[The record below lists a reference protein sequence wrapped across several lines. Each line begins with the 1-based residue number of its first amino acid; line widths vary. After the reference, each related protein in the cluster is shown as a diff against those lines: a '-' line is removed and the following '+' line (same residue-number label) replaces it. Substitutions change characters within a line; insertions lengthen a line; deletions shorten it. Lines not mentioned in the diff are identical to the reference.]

1 MRSAWQRAA
10 KRVFPLCALAL
21 AFGFVGVGAAVSHAV
36 WFHLPSGVAAQDYV
50 SVGRRAALSGRVQGI
65 AATHVAEIG
74 EMLPNV
80 QWLTV
85 ERLYDME
92 IDVGTNDASSKHRLW
107 SEGVGGGFFES
118 LGVAAADGTLT
129 APPNTAAAVL
139 GYDAWQRL
147 FPQTNVASAT
157 LTIAGEGALS
167 VVGVAP
173 PRFRGLLGEP
183 AELWILNPQH
193 LPSNAAKGEYERR
206 IDAATPD
213 RYLFGVLD
221 SNTNVAQARALLS
234 DMDLSSPSSVGTAM
248 TVTEDDRIEVT
259 PGLEFH
265 PDMRQEVLSRT
276 RWLVAI
282 VACLLVLTFAALV
295 DLLLGDQQAR
305 KEERNIQVAVGAT
318 PAQMFRHILAENGT
332 FALLMA
338 LLAGATGVYV
348 GKTLMAV
355 QPFAAW
361 LVEIPPTSIA
371 LGCAFGA
378 GALVLAFAIAASYAA
393 RSVHVA
399 SRSSSAAQ
407 HPHRLFVTRWLMM
420 FAATASLVLIASV
433 AERYWREAG
442 TAFTFAG
449 EDALL
454 VQVWSDQGSPAT
466 EVVRETIDAL
476 PQVRRSARMDLLP
489 LVQPL
494 SRHNRVRLVSD
505 RPLDGS
511 VLYSG
516 VKPAYFETLGV
527 PVIAGRLHG
536 DAGEAVISKSLA
548 KRIAH
553 DDVAATLGQA
563 IRTQHDDTM
572 QEDSERLA
580 TIVGVV
586 EDIAYGHYLDGE
598 RAVVYGD
605 LEPRPWDQR
614 WVVAHEGD
622 AAALLNALRDAR
634 AFQGYEV
641 VEIGTPGSLFRTQFM
656 AQRSVEILL
665 AGAGALV
672 LVLGLA
678 GIAGNQVRQLTD
690 DRRTI
695 GISLAVG
702 ATRRS
707 LAARYMTDMLA
718 DVAIAAAL
726 PCATLAAMGV
736 VFPNAMSGVTTMLAM
751 DLLLPA
757 LGLIVLVCSATV
769 CLAVRHSASESPL
782 ALMKTT

>member
-1 MRSAWQRAA
+1 MWQRAA

-21 AFGFVGVGAAVSHAV
+21 AFGFVGVVAAVSHAV

-65 AATHVAEIG
+65 SAEHVAAIRET
-74 EMLPNV
+74 LPNA

-85 ERLYDME
+85 ERLYEME
-92 IDVGTNDASSKHRLW
+92 VGVSTNNGASKHRLW
-107 SEGVGGGFFES
+107 TEGVGGGFFES
-118 LGVAAADGTLT
+118 LGVAAAHGTLA
-129 APPNTAAAVL
+129 APPDTTAAIL
-139 GYDAWQRL
+139 GYDAWHQL
-147 FPQTNVASAT
+147 FPQTDMANAT

-167 VVGVAP
+167 VIGVAP

-183 AELWILNPQH
+183 AELWLLNPQH
-193 LPSNAAKGEYERR
+193 LPSNAAKGEHERR
-206 IDAATPD
+206 IDAAIPSK
-213 RYLFGVLD
+213 YLFGVLND
-221 SNTNVAQARALLS
+221 TANAAQVRALIS
-234 DMDLSSPSSVGTAM
+234 GMDLNSPSSIGTAM
-248 TVTEDDRIEVT
+248 TVTADDRIEIT

-282 VACLLVLTFAALV
+282 VASLLVLTFATLV

-318 PAQMFRHILAENGT
+318 PAQVFRQILVENGT
-332 FALLMA
+332 FAFLMM

-348 GKTLMAV
+348 GETLMTV

-361 LVEIPPTSIA
+361 LVEIPPASIA
-371 LGCAFGA
+371 LGVAFGA
-378 GALVLAFAIAASYAA
+378 GALVLAYAIAASYAA

-407 HPHRLFVTRWLMM
+407 HPYRLFATRWLMM
-420 FAATASLVLIASV
+420 FAATASLILIASV

-442 TAFTFAG
+442 AAFAFAG

-476 PQVRRSARMDLLP
+476 PQVLRSARMDLLP

-494 SRHNRVRLVSD
+494 SRHNRVRLVGD
-505 RPLDGS
+505 RPLEGT

-516 VKPAYFETLGV
+516 VRPAYFETLGV
-527 PVIAGRLHG
+527 PVIAGRLHD

-548 KRIAH
+548 KRIVH
-553 DDVAATLGQA
+553 GDVAAALGQA

-572 QEDSERLA
+572 QGDSERLS

-586 EDIAYGHYLDGE
+586 ADIAYGHYLDGE
-598 RAVVYGD
+598 RSVVYGD

-614 WVVAHEGD
+614 WVVDYEGD
-622 AAALLNALRDAR
+622 AAALLDALREAR

-672 LVLGLA
+672 LVVGLA
-678 GIAGNQVRQLTD
+678 GIAGNQVRQLAD

-695 GISLAVG
+695 GISLAIG

-707 LAARYMTDMLA
+707 LAARYMADMLA
-718 DVAIAAAL
+718 DIAIAAAL
-726 PCATLAAMGV
+726 PCAALMALGV
-736 VFPNAMSGVTTMLAM
+736 VFPNAMSGVTSMLAM
-751 DLLLPA
+751 DMLLPA
-757 LGLIVLVCSATV
+757 LGLIVLVCSAIV
-769 CLAVRHSASESPL
+769 CLAVRRSATESPL